1 VRANG
6 VFLSGRTPS
15 PRLLASLTERG
26 LNEVIGTPPQGAIT
40 QRVQR
45 GVRGLPLQFWLLA
58 AGSFVFLAAMGLA
71 FPYTSLFIRDRL
83 GVSMG
88 VVGLIMGG
96 SAFAGL
102 PLQMA
107 GGHVSD
113 RFGRRPVL
121 ATAVIATATMYLG
134 LAFATHLWQVVL
146 LVFCERAFGW
156 PMFLASS
163 NAMVADLVRL
173 RRRPEAYGVL
183 RFSIMSGV
191 VAGPALA
198 GLALAAGAS
207 LPQLFAAAGVACY
220 LFLVPLLVFLRE
232 THPERRSE
240 ALTDAVAVAAGD
252 HAAADAG
259 TGAAAPPAPAGGYR
273 AVFGDRRFL
282 LFCAVALLPL
292 FCLGQLYTTFPVVAT
307 TQLGLPRSAW
317 GLLIAVYA
325 IMVATLQLPLVR
337 LTRRRSAMVKLG
349 VASAC
354 FGIGLGGAA
363 LAAPGWQLVVLL
375 GVLAVGDVLLSP
387 VSSSVVTEMAPVE
400 LRGRYVAVWT
410 LVWMFGLSLGPT
422 LGGLLL
428 DALGGRG
435 LFGLVLAVGLLGA
448 VAFPLLRGR
457 RRSQP
462 ALAFRHA
469 KRG

>member
-1 VRANG
+1 M
-6 VFLSGRTPS
+6 
-15 PRLLASLTERG
+15 
-26 LNEVIGTPPQGAIT
+26 IGTPPQGAIT
-40 QRVQR
+40 QRVRR
-45 GVRGLPLQFWLLA
+45 GVRALPPQFWLLA

-71 FPYTSLFIRDRL
+71 FPYTSMFIRERL

-88 VVGLIMGG
+88 IVGLIMGG
-96 SAFAGL
+96 SALAGL
-102 PLQMA
+102 PLQLA

-121 ATAVIATATMYLG
+121 ATAVIATATMYVG

-146 LVFCERAFGW
+146 LVFIERAFGW

-163 NAMVADLVRL
+163 NAMVADLVRV

-183 RFSIMSGV
+183 RFAIMSGV

-207 LPQLFAAAGVACY
+207 LPQLFAAAGVACF
-220 LFLVPLLVFLRE
+220 LFLAPLLVFLRE
-232 THPERRSE
+232 THPDHRSE
-240 ALTDAVAVAAGD
+240 ALAHAVAAAAD
-252 HAAADAG
+252 HAGDVV
-259 TGAAAPPAPAGGYR
+259 GARALVPRAPAGYR
-273 AVFGDRRFL
+273 AVFRDRRFL

-307 TQLGLPRSAW
+307 TELGLPASVW

-325 IMVATLQLPLVR
+325 IMVAALQLPVLR
-337 LTRRRSAMVKLG
+337 LTRRRGAMVRLG
-349 VASAC
+349 LASAC

-363 LAAPGWQLVVLL
+363 FAAPGWQLVALL
-375 GVLAVGDVLLSP
+375 GILAVGDGLLSP

-400 LRGRYVAVWT
+400 LRGRYVGIWT

-422 LGGLLL
+422 VGGLLM

-435 LFGLVLAVGLLGA
+435 LFGLVLAAGLLGA
-448 VAFPLLRGR
+448 VAFPLLQGR
-457 RRSQP
+457 RRAQP
-462 ALAFRHA
+462 ALAFRKA

>member
-1 VRANG
+1 M
-6 VFLSGRTPS
+6 
-15 PRLLASLTERG
+15 
-26 LNEVIGTPPQGAIT
+26 IGTPPQGAIT
-40 QRVQR
+40 QRVRR
-45 GVRGLPLQFWLLA
+45 GVRALPLQFWLLA

-71 FPYTSLFIRDRL
+71 FPYTSMFIRERL

-88 VVGLIMGG
+88 IVGLIMGG
-96 SAFAGL
+96 SALAGL
-102 PLQMA
+102 PLQLA

-121 ATAVIATATMYLG
+121 ATAVIATATMYVG

-183 RFSIMSGV
+183 RFAIMSGF

-207 LPQLFAAAGVACY
+207 LSQLFAAAGVACF
-220 LFLVPLLVFLRE
+220 LFLAPLLVFLRE
-232 THPERRSE
+232 THPERRSRVL
-240 ALTDAVAVAAGD
+240 ADAVAVASAVAGGD
-252 HAAADAG
+252 AATGPGAG
-259 TGAAAPPAPAGGYR
+259 TAAPPAPAGGYR
-273 AVFGDRRFL
+273 AVFRDRRFL
-282 LFCAVALLPL
+282 LLCAVALLPL

-307 TQLGLPRSAW
+307 TQLGLPRSSW

-325 IMVATLQLPLVR
+325 VMVAALQLPLVR
-337 LTRRRSAMVKLG
+337 LTRRRSAMARLG

-363 LAAPGWQLVVLL
+363 FAAPGWQLVALL

-400 LRGRYVAVWT
+400 LRGRYVSVWT

-422 LGGLLL
+422 FGGLLM

-435 LFGLVLAVGLLGA
+435 LFGLVLAAGLLGA

-457 RRSQP
+457 SRLSPSGAPSAGSRAAP
-462 ALAFRHA
+462 ATTTPVA
-469 KRG
+469 